1 MFLTI
6 TGITKTYGIAPV
18 LNGVSFSLNGGE
30 RVGLVGANGVGK
42 STLLKIATGEVA
54 ADSGYIALSPDC
66 KLGYLPQTI
75 TGADDK
81 SLDTLIAE
89 ALAHIHGLE
98 RRMRAL
104 EVEMGSADGDA
115 LDAILREY
123 GDASD
128 HFDRYGGYELDYRVD
143 TVLQGLGV
151 AHINRDRPFASL
163 SGGEKARV
171 GLAMLLLGAPD
182 VLLLDEPTN
191 HLDFAMLAWL
201 EDYLSRYRGAA
212 LIVSHDRQFLNRTV
226 NAIIEIDEH
235 TRTARRYAGN
245 YDAYLDVKTRERHQW
260 ELDYQRQQEEIK
272 TLRIAIK
279 ETAHRNSNYRAHT
292 DNDKFV
298 INIKKATHDNTVSK
312 RIRVAEEKL
321 KRIEADPIPEPPDPL
336 RFEAD
341 FEPETLKGRMP
352 LIVDG
357 VRKVYGDRVILDGV
371 SFTVGVHSRIAI
383 VGENG
388 AGKSTLLRILA
399 RAETPD
405 AGSVYVNPAV
415 QLGYLDQE
423 RRTLDP
429 SADIFEAYRAGLDG
443 HDQQL
448 MSILLRSGL
457 FRYDDLRGKVG
468 QLSSGQQRK
477 LQIARLIAGRAN
489 LLLLDE
495 PTNDVS
501 FDVLEGLEAA
511 IRQFPGP
518 VIAVSHD
525 RRFLQQFG
533 GEVWAMR
540 GGRLDKNVDPAAL
553 HLAERVG

>member
-1 MFLTI
+1 
-6 TGITKTYGIAPV
+6 
-18 LNGVSFSLNGGE
+18 
-30 RVGLVGANGVGK
+30 
-42 STLLKIATGEVA
+42 
-54 ADSGYIALSPDC
+54 
-66 KLGYLPQTI
+66 
-75 TGADDK
+75 
-81 SLDTLIAE
+81 
-89 ALAHIHGLE
+89 
-98 RRMRAL
+98 
-104 EVEMGSADGDA
+104 
-115 LDAILREY
+115 
-123 GDASD
+123 
-128 HFDRYGGYELDYRVD
+128 
-143 TVLQGLGV
+143 
-151 AHINRDRPFASL
+151 
-163 SGGEKARV
+163 
-171 GLAMLLLGAPD
+171 
-182 VLLLDEPTN
+182 
-191 HLDFAMLAWL
+191 
-201 EDYLSRYRGAA
+201 
-212 LIVSHDRQFLNRTV
+212 
-226 NAIIEIDEH
+226 
-235 TRTARRYAGN
+235 
-245 YDAYLDVKTRERHQW
+245 
-260 ELDYQRQQEEIK
+260 
-272 TLRIAIK
+272 
-279 ETAHRNSNYRAHT
+279 
-292 DNDKFV
+292 
-298 INIKKATHDNTVSK
+298 
-312 RIRVAEEKL
+312 
-321 KRIEADPIPEPPDPL
+321 
-336 RFEAD
+336 
-341 FEPETLKGRMP
+341 MP

-429 SADIFEAYRAGLDG
+429 SADIFEAYRVGLDG